1 VTEEEP
7 DKYVSSNEL
16 LARFIFYKSYLRQD
30 LSVRPDA
37 FIPHPWPDLSVT
49 RHLSLSDTEIWKIG
63 QAVQPSKPLL
73 GRADFQAVI
82 AQQLNLRV
90 VADPV
95 PGNPNH
101 ANIKDWPIGKPRQKS
116 IAQEIAATVGKALK
130 APVDLA

>member
-1 VTEEEP
+1 MTEEEP